1 MIAENVVFVSDENAS
16 LFYIPVDKLRHWNDF
31 VDDQYFHGVIDLG
44 LYPEYATPV
53 EGETYVVNII
63 EEL

>member
-16 LFYIPVDKLRHWNDF
+16 LFYIPVDKLQHWNNF
-31 VDDQYFHGVIDLG
+31 VDDQYFHGIIDTG
-44 LYPEYATPV
+44 EYPDYATPV
-53 EGETYVVNII
+53 EGEVYLVDIK

>member
-1 MIAENVVFVSDENAS
+1 MIAENVVFVSDEDAN
-16 LFYIPVDKLRHWNDF
+16 LFYIPVDRLSHWNDF

-44 LYPEYATPV
+44 LYPDYATPV
-53 EGETYVVNII
+53 EGEIYVVNII

>member
-16 LFYIPVDKLRHWNDF
+16 LFYIPVDKLQHWNNF
-31 VDDQYFHGVIDLG
+31 VDDQYFHGIIETG
-44 LYPEYATPV
+44 EYPNYATPV
-53 EGETYVVNII
+53 EGETYLVNII